1 MLILTA
7 LCAYGAWT
15 DVHHLRCKTE
25 KVESLLCIYIMKTNF
40 QQVFFTVVAFTLF
53 SGVGSIVLSQ
63 RNDPSPQQTRL
74 SELYNTTWN
83 LGVGG
88 IFGLLGAADPP
99 KSKSEDSGEED
110 DTKDPQADA

>member
-1 MLILTA
+1 VLILTA

-25 KVESLLCIYIMKTNF
+25 KVESLCRIYIMKTNF

-53 SGVGSIVLSQ
+53 SGVGSIILSQ
-63 RNDPSPQQTRL
+63 KTNPSPQQSRL

-99 KSKSEDSGEED
+99 KSKSEESDEED
-110 DTKDPQADA
+110 ETGDQKADA